1 MEEYTS
7 EVTREDVVEYLE
19 NGEYGD
25 LAWNDETGREV
36 HVVEMCGGRYMML
49 KNGESYSTRLTD
61 DVEEAVR
68 FMEVNEDDDE

>member
-1 MEEYTS
+1 MEDFTNEI
-7 EVTREDVVEYLE
+7 TREDVIKHLE
-19 NGEYGD
+19 NGECGD
-25 LAWNDETGREV
+25 WAWNDETGREV

-49 KNGESYSTRLTD
+49 KSRESYSIRLTD

>member
-1 MEEYTS
+1 MEDFTKEITIKH
-7 EVTREDVVEYLE
+7 LE

-25 LAWNDETGREV
+25 WAWNDETGREV
-36 HVVEMCGGRYMML
+36 HVVDMYGGRYMML
-49 KNGESYSTRLTD
+49 KSRESYSTRLTD